1 MAISQ
6 GGSLN
11 SVALPQKQATTKNYL
26 DLASEAGKGWA
37 QQYVP
42 DLMEKEAEV
51 FGPRTI
57 SGFLSQVFIYSN
69 ERRRYSSTFL

>member
-1 MAISQ
+1 MAITA

-11 SVALPQKQATTKNYL
+11 SVPSPTKATLETQYL
-26 DLASEAGKGWA
+26 DLASSAGQGWA

-57 SGFLSQVFIYSN
+57 
-69 ERRRYSSTFL
+69 

>member
-1 MAISQ
+1 MAITP

-11 SVALPQKQATTKNYL
+11 SVPAHVKQTLATNYL
-26 DLASEAGKGWA
+26 DLASSAGEGWA

-57 SGFLSQVFIYSN
+57 SGFLSQVVA
-69 ERRRYSSTFL
+69 E